1 MPSRTLQTLS
11 WQGVSAKLVKLTL
24 TALKQS
30 HTVTPQLRT
39 VIMQDHENIDPIS
52 PKRGI
57 RVGKAF
63 IANAVCK
70 LTVVSGLFLC
80 ANSAEPAPPS
90 GCYERQ
96 YDAAHL
102 AVHPFQHV
110 RPVSLAVKP
119 MSGHDPWIAS
129 ADLAI

>member
-1 MPSRTLQTLS
+1 
-11 WQGVSAKLVKLTL
+11 V
-24 TALKQS
+24 
-30 HTVTPQLRT
+30 
-39 VIMQDHENIDPIS
+39 QDHENIDPIS

-80 ANSAEPAPPS
+80 ATSAERRRRR
-90 GCYERQ
+90 ERQ
-96 YDAAHL
+96 SGAAHL
-102 AVHPFQHV
+102 AARPFQHV

-129 ADLAI
+129 ADLAIAVRRQKGLVRVG

>member
-1 MPSRTLQTLS
+1 
-11 WQGVSAKLVKLTL
+11 
-24 TALKQS
+24 
-30 HTVTPQLRT
+30 
-39 VIMQDHENIDPIS
+39 MQDHENIDPIS

-80 ANSAEPAPPS
+80 ATSAEPAPPS

-102 AVHPFQHV
+102 ASTRSNTFAPFRSPLNPCPGMIHGLPAPIL
-110 RPVSLAVKP
+110 R
-119 MSGHDPWIAS
+119 
-129 ADLAI
+129 